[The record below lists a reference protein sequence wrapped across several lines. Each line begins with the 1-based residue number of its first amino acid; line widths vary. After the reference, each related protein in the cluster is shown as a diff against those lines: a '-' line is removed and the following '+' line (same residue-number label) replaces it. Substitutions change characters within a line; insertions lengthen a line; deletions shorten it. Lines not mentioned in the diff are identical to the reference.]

1 MSAHRDATPRTLT
14 AIAAAALIACC
25 ATAATHCLRAT
36 ATRPAVHVPRTQP
49 DRCPGVSSVRE
60 AWTTLRD
67 PLVSA
72 WNESDRDEDRGRGE
86 GSRGRT
92 FHAAEQH
99 SRGATGT
106 TLLLP
111 LFPAALMS
119 GLCRGAAL
127 LSAEVRR

>member
-1 MSAHRDATPRTLT
+1 VNRRRDATPVILA
-14 AIAAAALIACC
+14 AIAAAALLACC
-25 ATAATHCLRAT
+25 AIAESHCQRAP
-36 ATRPAVHVPRTQP
+36 ANRPAVHVPGDQADP
-49 DRCPGVSSVRE
+49 WPGVSSVR
-60 AWTTLRD
+60 ASGTSRA
-67 PLVSA
+67 PSVSA
-72 WNESDRDEDRGRGE
+72 WNESEIEVRRGRGA

-119 GLCRGAAL
+119 GHCRGAAL